1 MPARPGM
8 RPAAFG
14 LGSGLICEH
23 LNGQEQGGG
32 LYRGPLTC
40 PPSSYGS
47 VPSCKGWGQGGN
59 GSGSLSLYCVTLFSP
74 ITSQSFLL
82 FHLRAWWGSLP
93 RKMSW
98 LLAVLGRVPRE
109 TDSGGDLQ
117 LGGLLGSALGQR
129 LWEKQEQVEGDA
141 EPRCTAGEASVDLTG
156 SFRAGMGS
164 SELSWIEWSVT
175 RWGLSQGGVRGV
187 GCSFPLRQSKK

>member
-98 LLAVLGRVPRE
+98 LLAVLGGFR
-109 TDSGGDLQ
+109 G
-117 LGGLLGSALGQR
+117 
-129 LWEKQEQVEGDA
+129 KQTQVEICSWEVYWAVLLDSACERSRSRWKGMPNPDA
-141 EPRCTAGEASVDLTG
+141 L
-156 SFRAGMGS
+156 
-164 SELSWIEWSVT
+164 
-175 RWGLSQGGVRGV
+175 QGR
-187 GCSFPLRQSKK
+187 PP